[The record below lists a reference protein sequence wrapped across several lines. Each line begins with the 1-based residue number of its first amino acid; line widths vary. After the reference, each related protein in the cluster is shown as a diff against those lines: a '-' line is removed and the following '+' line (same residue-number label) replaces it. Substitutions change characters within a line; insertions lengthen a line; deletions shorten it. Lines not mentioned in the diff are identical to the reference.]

1 MVYIDLF
8 VYVPMPCKCASLCAC
23 RQMITPPKNLLL
35 REKTPESLLR
45 ELLAIYNGEVKSLTF
60 FMRELQ

>member
-1 MVYIDLF
+1 MCV
-8 VYVPMPCKCASLCAC
+8 SLCLQADDNSPEKFVG
-23 RQMITPPKNLLL
+23 IVL

-45 ELLAIYNGEVKSLTF
+45 ELLAIYNGEVKSLPF